1 MTDFTGGG
9 IPNLDYDKDDVT
21 IFNDTTE
28 FTNDV
33 FVYGKLYAEFESNC
47 FKIFGVPGARV
58 REVLSERGDDLFDM
72 YEEAWD
78 YGGAVFMRQT
88 MAFTILSLEAIY
100 HETEIGRELTVEERN
115 DRFESFNIGMNADT
129 IDAWQEMRVAQLNSK
144 EQMAG

>member
-1 MTDFTGGG
+1 M
-9 IPNLDYDKDDVT
+9 DK
-21 IFNDTTE
+21 FKR
-28 FTNDV
+28 
-33 FVYGKLYAEFESNC
+33 KLYAEFESNC

-58 REVLSERGDDLFDM
+58 REVLSERGDDLFEM

-115 DRFESFNIGMNADT
+115 DRFESFDTAMNVVT
-129 IDAWQEMRVAQLNSK
+129 IDAGREMLVAQFDAKGFQNGDK
-144 EQMAG
+144 KFVRPN

>member
-1 MTDFTGGG
+1 M
-9 IPNLDYDKDDVT
+9 DK
-21 IFNDTTE
+21 FKR
-28 FTNDV
+28 
-33 FVYGKLYAEFESNC
+33 KLYAEFESNC

-58 REVLSERGDDLFDM
+58 REVLSERGDDLFEM

-115 DRFESFNIGMNADT
+115 DRFESFDVGMNADT

-144 EQMAG
+144 EKIAR